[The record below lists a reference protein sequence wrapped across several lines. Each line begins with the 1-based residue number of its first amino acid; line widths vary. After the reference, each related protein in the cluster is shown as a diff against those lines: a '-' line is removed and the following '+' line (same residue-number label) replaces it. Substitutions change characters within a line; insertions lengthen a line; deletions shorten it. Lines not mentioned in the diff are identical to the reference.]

1 MEFGYIEAPH
11 KSFPVVFDSPRNRGL
26 RDFALKKIL
35 VCNQVHEVGREEVGD
50 AGLWWLLSWE
60 PWWSL
65 IWSFRVRRLLGMVTA
80 NLESGGRFHIRMQIV
95 CKSYANR
102 TLSHYTVSHPGRD
115 RTDVLR
121 QGSVSVAWGGRG
133 HSQWESTETAALETR
148 LPLRGSVPLAS
159 LPGTVVL
166 PAHRMAAMAL
176 PPLSSGQCPLV
187 FMASHTQSTRHS
199 ALLLITVNYKVS
211 FSLPRKLRLGR
222 LSNLPPR

>member
-80 NLESGGRFHIRMQIV
+80 TWRVGGRFHIRMQIV

-102 TLSHYTVSHPGRD
+102 HPLPHYTVSHPGRD

-121 QGSVSVAWGGRG
+121 QGSVSVAGG
-133 HSQWESTETAALETR
+133 HSQWESTETLTEGQRT
-148 LPLRGSVPLAS
+148 LSELARDC
-159 LPGTVVL
+159 GT
-166 PAHRMAAMAL
+166 PC
-176 PPLSSGQCPLV
+176 PQDGSSGSATTEFWTMSPCFYGFP
-187 FMASHTQSTRHS
+187 HS
-199 ALLLITVNYKVS
+199 VHKTLCLIIN
-211 FSLPRKLRLGR
+211 
-222 LSNLPPR
+222 NC